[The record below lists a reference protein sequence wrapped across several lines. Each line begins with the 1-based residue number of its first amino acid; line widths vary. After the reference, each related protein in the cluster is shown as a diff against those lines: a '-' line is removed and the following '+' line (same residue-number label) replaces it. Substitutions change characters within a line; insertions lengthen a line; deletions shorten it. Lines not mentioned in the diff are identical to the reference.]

1 MDMLVI
7 VSTCDTRSFFD
18 STNAISMAGGMLI
31 LLAASKIPSLRS
43 RIGGEVTNLGDHLQQ
58 LFETWMF
65 VPSDSVSPS
74 VEQSLRMI
82 CDVGAF
88 LKSEYLRGVHGD

>member
-1 MDMLVI
+1 
-7 VSTCDTRSFFD
+7 
-18 STNAISMAGGMLI
+18 MAGGMLI

-43 RIGGEVTNLGDHLQQ
+43 RIGGDVTNLGDHLQQ
-58 LFETWMF
+58 LFETWMY
-65 VPSDSVSPS
+65 VPGESVSPS

-88 LKSEYLRGVHGD
+88 LKNEYLNGVNGN